1 MYDKKINSHLI
12 LLLTVSIAGL
22 MVVAAGRWIALGKGA
37 DVGSANLIFVII
49 LGIATV
55 VYLTLITTLSH
66 LLAPWLTKLQSKKKP
81 TVTISKNTP
90 ELKSFEESLTL
101 IPIEEIKRTAEERQ
115 AERTVGQIRIF
126 HEYTQYAVVPYVATE
141 SLSRLCDYIELC
153 AQGEEL
159 LKDITPIRT
168 EKLTNIDL
176 FHFGW
181 NMSEHFNVGKKYE
194 VVPWLQF
201 VFANMRDLEP
211 FYIKGNLSTP

>member
-1 MYDKKINSHLI
+1 
-12 LLLTVSIAGL
+12 
-22 MVVAAGRWIALGKGA
+22 MVVAAGRWIALGKSA

-101 IPIEEIKRTAEERQ
+101 IPIEEIKCTAEERQ

-126 HEYTQYAVVPYVATE
+126 HEYTHYAVVPYVATE
-141 SLSRLCDYIELC
+141 SLSRLCDYI
-153 AQGEEL
+153 
-159 LKDITPIRT
+159 
-168 EKLTNIDL
+168 
-176 FHFGW
+176 
-181 NMSEHFNVGKKYE
+181 
-194 VVPWLQF
+194 
-201 VFANMRDLEP
+201 
-211 FYIKGNLSTP
+211 